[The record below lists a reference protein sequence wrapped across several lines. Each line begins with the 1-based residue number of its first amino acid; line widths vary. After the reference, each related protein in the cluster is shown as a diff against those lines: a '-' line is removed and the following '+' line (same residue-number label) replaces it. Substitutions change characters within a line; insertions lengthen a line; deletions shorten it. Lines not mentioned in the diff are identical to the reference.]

1 MFKKRISV
9 RMGTAGAAAVLGL
22 MGAFAGQASGAS
34 DNIAGWN
41 AAAHRTVSA
50 ASSSVWCGAWDPD
63 PANTTNKRLVGPTHT
78 NSDGSWVGLYEGE
91 YHGTTYMWAYLGHA
105 HVGATVDLAWQY
117 RVNNAW
123 YTCGDAS
130 GSDHATVWS
139 GTNQTWTSGV
149 PVSSVRTWII
159 EQ

>member
-1 MFKKRISV
+1 MHVNKHLAAVAATVTLLCGGLVS
-9 RMGTAGAAAVLGL
+9 APSAAA
-22 MGAFAGQASGAS
+22 ATHPA
-34 DNIAGWN
+34 
-41 AAAHRTVSA
+41 VSA
-50 ASSSVWCGAWDPD
+50 ASSGVWCGAWDPN
-63 PANTTNKRLVGPTHT
+63 PANTTNKRLVAGSQNT
-78 NSDGSWVGLYEGE
+78 NPDGSWVGLYEGE
-91 YHGTTYMWAYLGHA
+91 YRGTTYMWAYLGNA

-117 RVNNAW
+117 RGNGVM

-149 PVSSVRTWII
+149 PVSSVKDYLI